1 MSSSDNNCTGTLA
14 TVADTLKQR
23 REYLLGRTP
32 FVRNE
37 IVSPYPTFTKL
48 QLDMRRKVE
57 VLKYKKNSTQA
68 RNLTAKEKQ
77 AQILRGNY
85 RGNVLYCADDKNIPV
100 KTSSSDVPG
109 PIITL
114 QEDPTV
120 PLYNYITNQ
129 FSPAVSFTES
139 DEKWSLSIL
148 PNVTVADS
156 TTTDADST
164 TTDADST
171 TTDADTIIATLL
183 VKDAIDNTTY
193 YYTYST
199 PYVLTI
205 EGNNIPIDASGET
218 ISITINNPRIKVLY
232 QSSEL
237 ANSESNTNSNFV
249 TSIENTSVEVK
260 LEPDSSNTNTFSY
273 SAQIYLGTITLSNIS
288 VDTYPGISYNFALE
302 YLITKQIDTDNN
314 PVSIISSEDINT
326 TTTNTTVNI
335 ITNLDNY
342 SVLASSE
349 CTITTPTEESSTS
362 AVISFEGTQTI

>member
-14 TVADTLKQR
+14 TVADALKQR
-23 REYLLGRTP
+23 REYLLDRTP

-37 IVSPYPTFTKL
+37 IVSPYPTFTKM

-148 PNVTVADS
+148 PNVTVPDS
-156 TTTDADST
+156 T
-164 TTDADST
+164 
-171 TTDADTIIATLL
+171 DTIIATLL

-205 EGNNIPIDASGET
+205 EGKNIPIDASGET
-218 ISITINNPRIKVLY
+218 ISITINNPKIKVLY

-237 ANSESNTNSNFV
+237 ENSESNTNSNFV

-273 SAQIYLGTITLSNIS
+273 SAQIYLGTIILSNIY

-302 YLITKQIDTDNN
+302 YVITKDITNDFITDSTDANN
-314 PVSIISSEDINT
+314 TKD
-326 TTTNTTVNI
+326 NTTVNI

>member
-14 TVADTLKQR
+14 TVADALKQR

-37 IVSPYPTFTKL
+37 IVSPYPTFTKM

-57 VLKYKKNSTQA
+57 ILKYKKNSTQA

-156 TTTDADST
+156 T
-164 TTDADST
+164 
-171 TTDADTIIATLL
+171 DTIIATLL

-205 EGNNIPIDASGET
+205 EGKNIPIDASGET

-273 SAQIYLGTITLSNIS
+273 SAQIYLGTITLSNIY

-302 YLITKQIDTDNN
+302 YVITEEINTNTD
-314 PVSIISSEDINT
+314 SIISNEDINT

>member
-14 TVADTLKQR
+14 TVADALEQR

-37 IVSPYPTFTKL
+37 IVSPYSTFTKM

-148 PNVTVADS
+148 PNVTVPDS
-156 TTTDADST
+156 T
-164 TTDADST
+164 
-171 TTDADTIIATLL
+171 DTIIATLL

-205 EGNNIPIDASGET
+205 EGKNIPIDASGET
-218 ISITINNPRIKVLY
+218 ISITINNPKIKVLY
-232 QSSEL
+232 QSAEL
-237 ANSESNTNSNFV
+237 ENSESNTNSNFV

-273 SAQIYLGTITLSNIS
+273 SAQIYLGTITLSNIY

-302 YLITKQIDTDNN
+302 YVIIKDITNDFITD
-314 PVSIISSEDINT
+314 STDANT

>member
-1 MSSSDNNCTGTLA
+1 MSSSDNNCTGTLV
-14 TVADTLKQR
+14 TVANALEQR
-23 REYLLGRTP
+23 REYLLRRTP

-37 IVSPYPTFTKL
+37 IVSPYSTFTKM

-148 PNVTVADS
+148 PNVTVAHSTTTETDS
-156 TTTDADST
+156 TTT
-164 TTDADST
+164 
-171 TTDADTIIATLL
+171 DTIIATLL

-205 EGNNIPIDASGET
+205 EGNNIPIEASGET
-218 ISITINNPRIKVLY
+218 ISITINNPKIKVLY
-232 QSSEL
+232 QSTEL

-273 SAQIYLGTITLSNIS
+273 SAQIYLGTITLSNIY

-302 YLITKQIDTDNN
+302 YVIIKDITNDFITD
-314 PVSIISSEDINT
+314 STDANT
-326 TTTNTTVNI
+326 TTTNTKVNI

>member
-14 TVADTLKQR
+14 TVANALEQR
-23 REYLLGRTP
+23 REYLLRRTP

-37 IVSPYPTFTKL
+37 IVSPYSTFTKM

-139 DEKWSLSIL
+139 DEKWSLSI
-148 PNVTVADS
+148 
-156 TTTDADST
+156 
-164 TTDADST
+164 
-171 TTDADTIIATLL
+171 
-183 VKDAIDNTTY
+183 
-193 YYTYST
+193 
-199 PYVLTI
+199 
-205 EGNNIPIDASGET
+205 
-218 ISITINNPRIKVLY
+218 
-232 QSSEL
+232 
-237 ANSESNTNSNFV
+237 
-249 TSIENTSVEVK
+249 
-260 LEPDSSNTNTFSY
+260 
-273 SAQIYLGTITLSNIS
+273 
-288 VDTYPGISYNFALE
+288 
-302 YLITKQIDTDNN
+302 
-314 PVSIISSEDINT
+314 
-326 TTTNTTVNI
+326 
-335 ITNLDNY
+335 
-342 SVLASSE
+342 
-349 CTITTPTEESSTS
+349 
-362 AVISFEGTQTI
+362 

>member
-14 TVADTLKQR
+14 TVADALEQR
-23 REYLLGRTP
+23 RKYLVGRTP

-37 IVSPYPTFTKL
+37 IVSPYPTFTKM

-148 PNVTVADS
+148 PNVTVPDS
-156 TTTDADST
+156 T
-164 TTDADST
+164 
-171 TTDADTIIATLL
+171 DTIIATLL

-205 EGNNIPIDASGET
+205 EGKNIPIDASGET
-218 ISITINNPRIKVLY
+218 ISITINNPKIKVLY
-232 QSSEL
+232 QSAEL
-237 ANSESNTNSNFV
+237 ENSESNTNSNFV

-273 SAQIYLGTITLSNIS
+273 SAQIYLGTITLSNIY

-302 YLITKQIDTDNN
+302 YVITKDITNDFITDITDANN
-314 PVSIISSEDINT
+314 TKD
-326 TTTNTTVNI
+326 NTTVNI

>member
-14 TVADTLKQR
+14 TVADALEQR

-37 IVSPYPTFTKL
+37 IVSPYPTFTKM

-148 PNVTVADS
+148 PNVTVPDS
-156 TTTDADST
+156 T
-164 TTDADST
+164 
-171 TTDADTIIATLL
+171 DTIIATLL

-205 EGNNIPIDASGET
+205 EGKNIPIDASGET
-218 ISITINNPRIKVLY
+218 ISITINNPKIKVLY
-232 QSSEL
+232 QSAEL
-237 ANSESNTNSNFV
+237 ENSESNTNSNFV

-273 SAQIYLGTITLSNIS
+273 SAQIYLGTITLSNIY

-302 YLITKQIDTDNN
+302 YVITEEINTNTD
-314 PVSIISSEDINT
+314 SIISNKNINT

>member
-14 TVADTLKQR
+14 TVADALEQR

-37 IVSPYPTFTKL
+37 IVSPYPTFTKM

-100 KTSSSDVPG
+100 KTSSLDVPG

-114 QEDPTV
+114 QEDPSV

-156 TTTDADST
+156 T
-164 TTDADST
+164 
-171 TTDADTIIATLL
+171 DTIIATLL

-232 QSSEL
+232 QSTEL

-273 SAQIYLGTITLSNIS
+273 SAQIYLGTITLSNIY

-302 YLITKQIDTDNN
+302 YVITKQINTDTN
-314 PVSIISSEDINT
+314 PDSIISSTDINT
-326 TTTNTTVNI
+326 TTNNTTVNI

>member
-14 TVADTLKQR
+14 TVADALKQR
-23 REYLLGRTP
+23 REYLVGRTP

-37 IVSPYPTFTKL
+37 IVSPYPTFTKM

-148 PNVTVADS
+148 PNVTVPDS
-156 TTTDADST
+156 T
-164 TTDADST
+164 
-171 TTDADTIIATLL
+171 DTIIATLL

-205 EGNNIPIDASGET
+205 EGKNIPIDASGET
-218 ISITINNPRIKVLY
+218 ISITINNPKIKVLY
-232 QSSEL
+232 QSAEL
-237 ANSESNTNSNFV
+237 ENSESNTNSNFV

-273 SAQIYLGTITLSNIS
+273 SAQIYLGTITLSNIY

-302 YLITKQIDTDNN
+302 YVIIKDITNDFITD
-314 PVSIISSEDINT
+314 STDANT

>member
-14 TVADTLKQR
+14 TVADALEQR

-37 IVSPYPTFTKL
+37 IVSPYPTFTKM

-57 VLKYKKNSTQA
+57 ILKYKKNSTQA

-100 KTSSSDVPG
+100 KTSSLDVPG

-156 TTTDADST
+156 SFN
-164 TTDADST
+164 
-171 TTDADTIIATLL
+171 TIIATLL

-205 EGNNIPIDASGET
+205 EGKNIPIDASGET

-237 ANSESNTNSNFV
+237 ANSKSNTNSNFV

-273 SAQIYLGTITLSNIS
+273 SAQIYLGTITLSNIY

-302 YLITKQIDTDNN
+302 YVITEEINTNTD
-314 PVSIISSEDINT
+314 SIISNEDINT

>member
-14 TVADTLKQR
+14 TVADALEQR

-37 IVSPYPTFTKL
+37 IVSPYLTFTKM

-57 VLKYKKNSTQA
+57 ILKYKKNSTQA

-85 RGNVLYCADDKNIPV
+85 RGNVLYCADDKNIAV

-156 TTTDADST
+156 T
-164 TTDADST
+164 
-171 TTDADTIIATLL
+171 DTIIATLL

-237 ANSESNTNSNFV
+237 ANSNPNTNPNPNTNFV

-273 SAQIYLGTITLSNIS
+273 SAQIYLGTITLSNIY

-302 YLITKQIDTDNN
+302 YIITEEINTNTD
-314 PVSIISSEDINT
+314 SIISSADRKT

>member
-14 TVADTLKQR
+14 TVADALEQR

-37 IVSPYPTFTKL
+37 IVSPYPTFTKM

-156 TTTDADST
+156 TTTN
-164 TTDADST
+164 
-171 TTDADTIIATLL
+171 IATLL

-232 QSSEL
+232 QSTEL

-273 SAQIYLGTITLSNIS
+273 SAQIYLGTITLSNIY

-302 YLITKQIDTDNN
+302 YIIAEQINTDTN
-314 PVSIISSEDINT
+314 PDSIISSTDINT
-326 TTTNTTVNI
+326 TTNNTTVNI

-362 AVISFEGTQTI
+362 AVISFEGTQTKET

>member
-1 MSSSDNNCTGTLA
+1 MSSSNTNCNDALT
-14 TVADTLKQR
+14 QR
-23 REYLLGRTP
+23 RAYLLGRTP

-37 IVSPYPTFTKL
+37 TVSPYPTFTKM

-68 RNLTAKEKQ
+68 RSLTAKEKQ

-85 RGNVLYCADDKNIPV
+85 TGNVLYCADDKNIPV

-114 QEDPTV
+114 QEDPSV

-139 DEKWSLSIL
+139 EEKWSLSIL

-156 TTTDADST
+156 TTTDT
-164 TTDADST
+164 
-171 TTDADTIIATLL
+171 DTIIATLL

-218 ISITINNPRIKVLY
+218 ISITINNPKIKVLY

-237 ANSESNTNSNFV
+237 ANSQSNTNSNFV

-273 SAQIYLGTITLSNIS
+273 SAQIYLGTITLSNIY

-302 YLITKQIDTDNN
+302 YSITKQIDTDNN

-349 CTITTPTEESSTS
+349 CIITTPTEESSTS

>member
-14 TVADTLKQR
+14 TVANALEQR

-156 TTTDADST
+156 TTTDT
-164 TTDADST
+164 
-171 TTDADTIIATLL
+171 DTIIATLL

-273 SAQIYLGTITLSNIS
+273 SAQIYLGTITLSNIY

-326 TTTNTTVNI
+326 TTTNTIVNI

-362 AVISFEGTQTI
+362 AVILFEGTQTI

>member
-14 TVADTLKQR
+14 TVADALEQR

-37 IVSPYPTFTKL
+37 IVSPYPTFTKM

-148 PNVTVADS
+148 PNVTVPDS
-156 TTTDADST
+156 T
-164 TTDADST
+164 
-171 TTDADTIIATLL
+171 DTIIATLL

-205 EGNNIPIDASGET
+205 EGKNIPIDASGET
-218 ISITINNPRIKVLY
+218 ISITINNPKIKVLY

-237 ANSESNTNSNFV
+237 ANSNPNTNPNPNTNFV

-273 SAQIYLGTITLSNIS
+273 SAQIYLGTITLSNIY

-302 YLITKQIDTDNN
+302 YVIIKDITNDFITD
-314 PVSIISSEDINT
+314 STDANT